1 MSRRMRSNSVFLK
14 FLYEADTNQ
23 RVAILS
29 HLTKTQINVLS
40 EVALNI
46 YKGVFP
52 NKQKYIKSLN
62 PYKSIVYQL
71 GTKSVGVRK
80 KKQLLIR
87 HNKLIPNLLRPVMD
101 FL

>member
-1 MSRRMRSNSVFLK
+1 MRSNSVFLK
-14 FLYEADTNQ
+14 FLFQASTKQ
-23 RVAILS
+23 RAAILS
-29 HLTKTQINVLS
+29 NLTKAQINVLS

-52 NKQKYIKSLN
+52 NKKKYIKSLK